1 MPAYTLDEIDA
12 LRATLTRRWDMRMRE
27 HNPNGFTYDPAA
39 KTAEIEDQLR
49 SVMACE
55 TVMPKPSRDEPF
67 ERLTAAE
74 AQIETLTQAFANLA
88 KDYGMGNAA
97 LVTLAHGIEQR
108 TQTQIDTIMERSA
121 QMGRDLT
128 EQSGDIDKL
137 DEALNVVRQA
147 VEDHRQSF
155 ERRLTTLEGV
165 RADPQVMAQM
175 QSDLSRLDGI
185 ARVKRVLADWPKP
198 TTEAAQPK
206 PKTKWFNIY
215 RNKESGNIYGFA
227 YDTQHNADVGAS
239 SDRLAC
245 VEVTE

>member
-155 ERRLTTLEGV
+155 ERRLTTLEAREQ
-165 RADPQVMAQM
+165 RADAAEAGVEATHLREPARTFTFTRPEICAISVA
-175 QSDLSRLDGI
+175 LDEARRVGFHQDELI
-185 ARVKRVLADWPKP
+185 ARVRRILNGWPK
-198 TTEAAQPK
+198 
-206 PKTKWFNIY
+206 
-215 RNKESGNIYGFA
+215 
-227 YDTQHNADVGAS
+227 
-239 SDRLAC
+239 
-245 VEVTE
+245 